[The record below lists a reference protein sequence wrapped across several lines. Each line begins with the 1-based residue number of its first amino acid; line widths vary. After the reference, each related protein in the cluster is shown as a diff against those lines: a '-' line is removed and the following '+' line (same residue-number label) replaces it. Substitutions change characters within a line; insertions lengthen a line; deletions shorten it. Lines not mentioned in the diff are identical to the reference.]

1 MIDLGTYTRP
11 TGTLIE
17 RALSYLD
24 ARPVPSEIIAAE
36 VLGIERAPAVV
47 SDRLA
52 TALLGADPRV
62 RRLPDGRW
70 DLVRTGRLAPRIE
83 ECTFA
88 VVDVE
93 TTGSRASYSDR
104 ITEIAVVLLHDGR
117 IEVALDTLVNPERPI
132 PRIVTEITNIAAAD
146 VRDQPVFAEIADDVV
161 SALSGRVFVAH
172 NVRFDW
178 AFVARSL
185 KRCREVVLDGPRLCT
200 VRLAKRLIPGLRSRG
215 LDSLAHYFGIEIERR
230 HRAGGDALATAMLLQ
245 RLLERARERGATTLR
260 DLERMCQRRPVHKK
274 AKRKRKTERSLP
286 SLLDEI

>member
-1 MIDLGTYTRP
+1 MIDLGLYTRP

-24 ARPVPSEIIAAE
+24 SRPAASETIALE
-36 VLGIERAPAVV
+36 ILGIDQAPAVV

-70 DLVRTGRLAPRIE
+70 DLVRTGRRSPRIE

-104 ITEIAVVLLHDGR
+104 ITEIAVVLLHGGEV
-117 IEVALDTLVNPERPI
+117 EVALETLVNPERSI
-132 PRIVTEITNIAAAD
+132 PSIVSAITHITAAD
-146 VRDQPVFAEIADDVV
+146 VRDQPVFAEIADEVM

-178 AFVARSL
+178 AFVSRSL
-185 KRCREVVLDGPRLCT
+185 RRCRDVVLDGPQLCT

-215 LDSLAHYFGIEIERR
+215 LDSVAHYFGVEIARR
-230 HRAGGDALATAMLLQ
+230 HRAGGDAMATAQVLDKLI
-245 RLLERARERGATTLR
+245 ERARERGATTLR
-260 DLERMCQRRPVHKK
+260 DLERICQRRMGRKSKK
-274 AKRKRKTERSLP
+274 KRRTERSLP